1 MSTNNLFLLALKYD
15 IIASKTEDL
24 DEIDLMERIKIKTY
38 QNNSGLLKK

>member
-1 MSTNNLFLLALKYD
+1 MSTNGLFLLALKYD
-15 IIASKTEDL
+15 IIASKTEHL